1 MEEDVKVDMNGF
13 HEDFTEVYLDSIS
26 CQSALKPLFEKCRI
40 DADNSLCNDGFER
53 NLTSIVTEIN
63 TLVDSVEKADEK
75 PIHYY
80 AFLVLRWCESSLM
93 ELKNNIMKLPPC
105 NEGLV
110 SVIDGEL
117 SHLRET
123 ILTGNSDEMQRII
136 EEGARS
142 YSLRYYKEEDGR
154 LIKEAGSLI
163 TPWRPLTDEHWYL
176 MKDSEERALRLASEG
191 NLVSSEEKCFSIYGK
206 DWRRSMES
214 HGAMLGEL
222 EKCLS
227 DNDIFDF
234 SRLFGIGKSFSVLNY
249 NNIDEFYWYV
259 LRSNII
265 RYHIYPELKPKFEA
279 WMNGEN
285 IDDTE
290 CQHACKLP
298 ETNSINTLWLNETNK
313 VLQLS
318 VINKGN
324 NITIGIN
331 QLLLFIQEY
340 FVQTIQHQ
348 HEWYALFYFLR
359 KNGFLKATN
368 TNQFAT
374 QMNLWFPNSNAK
386 CKREEVDRY
395 NFLYAYNVDKWESI
409 DISRKKG
416 VTHAGLRTITQ
427 DYTTL
432 QQKYDEMS

>member
-26 CQSALKPLFEKCRI
+26 CESALKSLFKKCRTEV
-40 DADNSLCNDGFER
+40 DNGFCDDGFEQ

-93 ELKNNIMKLPPC
+93 ELKNNIIKLPPC

-234 SRLFGIGKSFSVLNY
+234 SRLFGVGCGFCALNY
-249 NNIDEFYWYV
+249 KNIDEFYWYV

-279 WMNGEN
+279 WMKGETYVVKVE
-285 IDDTE
+285 D
-290 CQHACKLP
+290 KK
-298 ETNSINTLWLNETNK
+298 INTKKKVKKNVPYSGFLSSSHAEVYWEKLRKADVVDKNNKPLNLSWNEKSQLASILAKKLGIKFKWKEFGQYWSLDVET
-313 VLQLS
+313 LRS
-318 VINKGN
+318 SFNKGMESATAAAFEN
-324 NITIGIN
+324 KITNILG
-331 QLLLFIQEY
+331 
-340 FVQTIQHQ
+340 
-348 HEWYALFYFLR
+348 
-359 KNGFLKATN
+359 
-368 TNQFAT
+368 
-374 QMNLWFPNSNAK
+374 
-386 CKREEVDRY
+386 
-395 NFLYAYNVDKWESI
+395 
-409 DISRKKG
+409 
-416 VTHAGLRTITQ
+416 
-427 DYTTL
+427 
-432 QQKYDEMS
+432 